1 MLCWIIWRA
10 KHSPTH
16 FEHLTVLLFVS
27 LYTLLQAVI
36 FAPEPANLTNLIA
49 LILRSLYGLGPY
61 RCYRFD
67 GHQGI
72 RL

>member
-1 MLCWIIWRA
+1 
-10 KHSPTH
+10 
-16 FEHLTVLLFVS
+16 
-27 LYTLLQAVI
+27 VI